1 MARDTRSETILSRA
15 REAQREWWSR
25 GLRGRLRV
33 IRRLRPQMADAM
45 DRLAAAVD
53 RHKDRGPGET
63 LTAEVLPVLE
73 ACRYLQK
80 RAPGILRTRRPRR
93 YALLSPFVGLQHEIH
108 REPYGVVLIIAPSN
122 YPFMLPAVQAL
133 HALVAGN
140 AVVVKPG
147 PGGEEACRIMGEMLE
162 QSGLPPELYHV
173 TGEEP
178 EHGKEMLGAGP
189 DKVVFTGSLRVGRGI
204 LRDLGEEVTPA
215 TAELSGCDAVFVLEG
230 ADLDL
235 VVRALRFGLT
245 LNNGATCISPRRVF
259 VTDAKADKLME
270 RLREAA
276 PNFPPCH
283 VAEGPAGPARKLIDE
298 AVEQGASLVT
308 PALEPGERCVPTIV
322 GDASA
327 DMRLLQEDIFAPV
340 LSVVRVT
347 DPQEALEAD
356 ERCPYALGATIFGP
370 NRDAREFA
378 RQVNAGA
385 VVVNDMI
392 APTADPRMPF
402 GGRKKSGYGVT
413 RGAEGLLEMTRPKAI
428 AFSRSRVKP
437 HLAGSSELVEDVM
450 RSYIRAAHSR
460 GLRQRLRSAVEL
472 ARKLLTNLL

>member
-1 MARDTRSETILSRA
+1 MTGNTQSEAILARA
-15 REAQREWWSR
+15 REAQEEWWSR
-25 GLRGRLRV
+25 GLRRRLRV
-33 IRRLRPQMADAM
+33 IRRLRPEMTDGM
-45 DRLAAAVD
+45 DRLADAVD

-93 YALLSPFVGLQHEIH
+93 YALLSPFVGLQHEVH

-140 AVVVKPG
+140 SVVIKPG
-147 PGGEEACRIMGEMLE
+147 PGGGDACRLMGEML
-162 QSGLPPELYHV
+162 QRAGLPADVYHV
-173 TGEEP
+173 TGEGA
-178 EHGKEMLGAGP
+178 EHGKQMLEAGP
-189 DKVVFTGSLRVGRGI
+189 DTVVFTGSLRVGSRI
-204 LRDLGEEVTPA
+204 LRDLGEDVIPA

-245 LNNGATCISPRRVF
+245 LNNGATCISPRRLF
-259 VTDAKADKLME
+259 VTDAEADELLK
-270 RLREAA
+270 RLRDAA
-276 PNFPPCH
+276 PNFPRCH
-283 VAEGPAGPARKLIDE
+283 VAEGAAGPARDLIEE
-298 AVEQGASLVT
+298 AEEQGASLIT
-308 PALEPGERCVPTIV
+308 PALEPGERCVPTV
-322 GDASA
+322 VADASA

-340 LSVVRVT
+340 LSVVRVR
-347 DPQEALEAD
+347 DRQEALEAD
-356 ERCPYALGATIFGP
+356 DRCPYALGATIFGP
-370 NRDAREFA
+370 EADAREFA

-385 VVVNDMI
+385 IIVNDMI

-428 AFSRSRVKP
+428 ATSRAGPKP
-437 HLAGSSELVEDVM
+437 HLAGASELVEDVM
-450 RSYIRAAHSR
+450 RSYIRAAHGR
-460 GLRQRLRSAVEL
+460 GLRERLRSAVEL
-472 ARKLLTNLL
+472 VRKLVTNLL